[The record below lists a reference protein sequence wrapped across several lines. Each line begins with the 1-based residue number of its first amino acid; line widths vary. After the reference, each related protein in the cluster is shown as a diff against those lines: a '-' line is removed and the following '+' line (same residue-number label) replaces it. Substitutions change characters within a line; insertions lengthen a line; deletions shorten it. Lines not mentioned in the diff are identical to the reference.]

1 MLGRNWVS
9 NVKNSFKN
17 NTVKVTEESLEI
29 IVSESCSKYFW
40 IKILFAKYDWI
51 TYTYP
56 KIPILST
63 VNCMFTRVYA
73 IWSFRLAGAKDRDLL
88 SSFMGAE

>member
-1 MLGRNWVS
+1 MENLL
-9 NVKNSFKN
+9 KKLFLKAAA
-17 NTVKVTEESLEI
+17 
-29 IVSESCSKYFW
+29 SKYFW

-63 VNCMFTRVYA
+63 VNCMFIRVYA
-73 IWSFRLAGAKDRDLL
+73 I
-88 SSFMGAE
+88 